1 MVKLVGL
8 TNLVCD
14 DSIFS
19 GFLGIPAG
27 QYPRILFGGKIS
39 SRYPWSLFGG
49 GTFSSSKICDA
60 FPGNCSILTL
70 LKKDEFTEQTKSL
83 LWTYPFA
90 VFLLLL
96 LNFGDPYFIKTNKRR
111 SPKFNSKRPWEND
124 WRPLFGMIKFKG
136 PTVKLPG
143 ENITPPKT
151 KMTMENPSFEDLF
164 PFEHGHFP
172 MMNEF

>member
-39 SRYPWSLFGG
+39 RRYPWSLFGG

-60 FPGNCSILTL
+60 FPRICSILAL
-70 LKKDEFTEQTKSL
+70 LKKDEFTEL
-83 LWTYPFA
+83 
-90 VFLLLL
+90 
-96 LNFGDPYFIKTNKRR
+96 IKTNKRR
-111 SPKFNSKRPWEND
+111 SPKFNSKRP
-124 WRPLFGMIKFKG
+124 LFGMIKLEG

-143 ENITPPKT
+143 ENPPPKT
-151 KMTMENPSFEDLF
+151 KMTSWKTHHLKIYFLLNMGIFQWWMSFKGI
-164 PFEHGHFP
+164 HGHP
-172 MMNEF
+172 MAAPRQQNDQT